1 MSQSQL
7 EANTKNNS
15 SNNNNN
21 NNNINLAPNAESK
34 GPAVQAWRGCEG
46 SSISRPSDFKTT
58 AT

>member
-15 SNNNNN
+15 NN

-34 GPAVQAWRGCEG
+34 GPAVHAWRGCEG